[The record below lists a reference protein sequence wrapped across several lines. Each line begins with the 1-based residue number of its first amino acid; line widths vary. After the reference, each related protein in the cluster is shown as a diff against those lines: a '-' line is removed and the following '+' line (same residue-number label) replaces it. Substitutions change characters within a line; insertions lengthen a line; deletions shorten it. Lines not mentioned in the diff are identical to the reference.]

1 MNCCGKIAIITAL
14 SIGNKIPKL
23 AISTEFIEHL
33 TLELIH
39 NIICPIQIEIL
50 PQMQAEFSR

>member
-1 MNCCGKIAIITAL
+1 MLGL
-14 SIGNKIPKL
+14 
-23 AISTEFIEHL
+23 
-33 TLELIH
+33 LELIH